1 MYRMLTENEFIY
13 MNQPERYEIAGK
25 EKEVCVLDRPI
36 YSLKQA
42 LSYWND
48 EFNKFLVDFGFAR
61 YKSDTCVY
69 VRITSDG
76 EYTTFMIYVDD
87 VASNQTQILRDI
99 LDYFRKHFQVRS
111 MPPKRFFVP
120 TS

>member
-1 MYRMLTENEFIY
+1 

-48 EFNKFLVDFGFAR
+48 EFNKFLLDFGFAR

-99 LDYFRKHFQVRS
+99 LDYLRKHFQVRS